1 MSYSQDKNDNID
13 LQCESRKD
21 DKDDKKEEPI
31 GFIEYMKRTIN
42 NIHPGLMLYL
52 TSLFM
57 ALIIIL
63 LIRPVIDNLFPLF
76 VVLMSAIIFVVRDN
90 MTGNN
95 IAKSLPS
102 TTYPRPPH
110 LGLSGVNLENRYPYQ
125 YVN

>member
-1 MSYSQDKNDNID
+1 MSYSQSDNDYVRCD
-13 LQCESRKD
+13 DVHKDD
-21 DKDDKKEEPI
+21 DKDKKEKPI
-31 GFIEYMKRTIN
+31 GLIEYMKRTLN
-42 NIHPGLMLYL
+42 NIHPSLVLYL

-57 ALIIIL
+57 ALIVIL

-76 VVLMSAIIFVVRDN
+76 VVLMSVIIFVIRDN

-110 LGLSGVNLENRYPYQ
+110 LGLAGVNLENRYPYQ
-125 YVN
+125 YV